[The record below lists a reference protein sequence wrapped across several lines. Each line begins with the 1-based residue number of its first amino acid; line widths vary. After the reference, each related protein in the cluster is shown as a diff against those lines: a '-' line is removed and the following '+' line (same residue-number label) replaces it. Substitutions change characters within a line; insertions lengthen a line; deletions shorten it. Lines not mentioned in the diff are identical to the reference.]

1 MSHSHSNYYQII
13 LKINFEQYDQYKTP
27 MENIGLQDSLLS
39 RFDLLFVLLDL
50 VDTED
55 DKRISDHV
63 VRMHRYRNPGEQDGD
78 VLPMGSA
85 IDTLCTYN
93 LDENDGE
100 QDEVFEKYNPLLH
113 GNTRSKK

>member
-1 MSHSHSNYYQII
+1 
-13 LKINFEQYDQYKTP
+13 

-63 VRMHRYRNPGEQDGD
+63 VRMHRYRTPTEQDGE
-78 VLPMGSA
+78 VLPMGSS
-85 IDTLCTYN
+85 IDMLSTQDQEPD
-93 LDENDGE
+93 DEAD
-100 QDEVFEKYNPLLH
+100 QTDVFEKYDPLLH
-113 GNTRSKK
+113 GNTRTRK